1 MTHSAQNIPVL
12 AVIAPLEYFPLKM
25 CHITGPQAHYEAP
38 RSQLS
43 ELPCLEATVTKRQ
56 IVKWPILKSILTL

>member
-1 MTHSAQNIPVL
+1 MTHSAQNIPLL

-43 ELPCLEATVTKRQ
+43 ELP
-56 IVKWPILKSILTL
+56 